1 MKLVRIGLLSNSLL
15 TIGLLSIASSVY
27 AGSCRDYER
36 TEEWK
41 HEVLFPDVVYDD
53 KKLEV
58 PLNYQNEEYKTL
70 YKGGDE
76 SWYRDKYRN
85 ALRRSSYSRHVD
97 FYLVPYP
104 QNAIKT
110 MHYKV
115 NKSSTLTN
123 LVNGVKQGKY
133 ERRYT
138 CTRLFVMKDPDP
150 MRGGYSLFRRCYN
163 NKTRTPTSGITQYNG
178 GRDLDIEDIING
190 QKVVLFTSEPLI
202 RRTVYKCTK
211 DNKMTID
218 TYELIE
224 ATANGWREYKGVRG
238 YVKQRL
244 PYLVIRHRRGTIS
257 NPQSQLDPWN
267 GSKISL

>member
-1 MKLVRIGLLSNSLL
+1 MKPVRIGLLSNSLL

-58 PLNYQNEEYKTL
+58 PLNYQNEEYKTFE
-70 YKGGDE
+70 KTEEGWWSGADAHH
-76 SWYRDKYRN
+76 RDIYRN

-133 ERRYT
+133 EKRYT
-138 CTRLFVMKDPDP
+138 CTRLFVMKDPD
-150 MRGGYSLFRRCYN
+150 RTIGGYSLFRRCYN
-163 NKTRTPTSGITQYNG
+163 NKTRTPTSGITQYSG
-178 GRDLDIEDIING
+178 GRDLDIEDIIDG
-190 QKVVLFTSEPLI
+190 QKVVLFTDRPLI

-218 TYELIE
+218 TYELIG
-224 ATANGWREYKGVRG
+224 ATAKVMG
-238 YVKQRL
+238 YVEQRL
-244 PYLVIRHRRGTIS
+244 SYHVIRHRRGTIS
-257 NPQSQLDPWN
+257 NPQSQLDPWK